1 MITRTPES
9 KCLYCGAP
17 FSAATSL
24 HGDYVPKP
32 GDVIVCIK
40 CGSVHKI
47 ADDLTVRAM
56 TDDEIAEIKAQPEL
70 IAAIAQTVQ
79 AVRMVRARK
88 N

>member
-24 HGDYVPKP
+24 AGDYVPEP
-32 GDVIVCIK
+32 GNLTVCIK
-40 CGSVHKI
+40 CGSVHMI
-47 ADDLTVRAM
+47 ADDMTVRAL
-56 TDDEIAEIKAQPEL
+56 TQDETAELLAQPEL
-70 IAAIAQTVQ
+70 IAAIARTVR
-79 AVRMVRARK
+79 AVRMVRAAK